1 MIATPMQDQESTSV
15 GAEGQTPEVGE
26 LQPDATEPTVGG
38 QPPLLSTAL
47 LAFGAVVMMLMIF
60 RMLKSSSKAR
70 YSRKYE
76 AESARETIDRHRKE
90 ALSSREPLTTMMAE
104 ADELARRLAKMLDNK
119 AARLDALIAEAN
131 DIIAR
136 LEGLSSGGGADEA
149 QREERPLRISADSL
163 EERVYALADDGHDSM
178 QIARRVGRSVGEV
191 DLILAL
197 RR

>member
-1 MIATPMQDQESTSV
+1 MQMQGQNQSSETE
-15 GAEGQTPEVGE
+15 GAPTPEAGE
-26 LQPDATEPTVGG
+26 LEVAGTDPVTGG

-60 RMLKSSSKAR
+60 RMLKGSTRAR
-70 YSRKYE
+70 YARQHE
-76 AESARETIDRHRKE
+76 AETARETIDRHRKE
-90 ALSSREPLTTMMAE
+90 ALASREPLTTMMAE
-104 ADELARRLAKMLDNK
+104 ADELARRLAMTLDNK

-131 DIIAR
+131 DRIAV
-136 LEGLSSGGGADEA
+136 LEGLGPKNGKSKPEQDD
-149 QREERPLRISADSL
+149 RPLRISADSI
-163 EERVYALADDGHDSM
+163 EERVYALADDGQDSM